1 MSAFAPIT
9 SASPPLSLTGT
20 PDFIKIVAA
29 GDRPRRRETRRA
41 GPPARGA
48 RERDRLQ
55 RDASDQR
62 PNGKR
67 RLVDWKQN
75 VAETTKAYR
84 GTSPWDS
91 SDHYAISI
99 GFSFCLQAH
108 GNQELDVENFIKPT
122 IDALAAGLF
131 CTNDQDVSA
140 IERYN
145 YDGSNFRYLFVH
157 RLDDALAPDEE
168 GVWINVSVEG

>member
-1 MSAFAPIT
+1 MPDLRIESALI
-9 SASPPLSLTGT
+9 GRW
-20 PDFIKIVAA
+20 DVAVIQFVNN
-29 GDRPRRRETRRA
+29 TRRLA
-41 GPPARGA
+41 VPVVGLIAN
-48 RERDRLQ
+48 
-55 RDASDQR
+55 SIYTS
-62 PNGKR
+62 PNGKQ

-75 VAETTKAYR
+75 VAETVKAHR

-108 GNQELDVENFIKPT
+108 GNRELDVENFIKPT

-140 IERYN
+140 IGRYD
-145 YDGSNFRYLFVH
+145 YDDSNFRYLFMH
-157 RLDDALAPDEE
+157 RLDDASSFAKE
-168 GVWINVSVEG
+168 GVGINVSVER